1 MTEGLQEEIYGP
13 INAKQRQSLQTV
25 ERSGTHLLHWCQLKP
40 KALLNKDR
48 RMDYAMLTHHQST
61 INQAL

>member
-1 MTEGLQEEIYGP
+1 MGWELKIGDLETKL
-13 INAKQRQSLQTV
+13 LLHQTSDL
-25 ERSGTHLLHWCQLKP
+25 ETHWCQLKP

>member
-1 MTEGLQEEIYGP
+1 MR
-13 INAKQRQSLQTV
+13 K
-25 ERSGTHLLHWCQLKP
+25 LLKRGNFLSQDDLRTQILEFIDYFNRTMAHWCQLKP

-48 RMDYAMLTHHQST
+48 RMDYAMLIHHQST